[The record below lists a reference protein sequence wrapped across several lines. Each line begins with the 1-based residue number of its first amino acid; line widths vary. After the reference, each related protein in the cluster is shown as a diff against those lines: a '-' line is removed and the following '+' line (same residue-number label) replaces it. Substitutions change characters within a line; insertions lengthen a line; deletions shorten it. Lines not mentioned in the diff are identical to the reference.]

1 MEFRYL
7 HDFVRNIYV
16 NEYNII
22 IGDVAETIADFFE
35 GSEITKSS
43 KSRLTLYDIDTFLSK
58 LSTLTKEDEQ
68 AAMLGNIAKKSTTND
83 LKMIIRLIKGDLRI
97 NAGTVCFLVNIHMVL
112 KMFLSVIIEVCIESY
127 LVLS

>member
-1 MEFRYL
+1 MDFHF
-7 HDFVRNIYV
+7 HDFVRNIYQT
-16 NEYNII
+16 NINII

-68 AAMLGNIAKKSTTND
+68 AAMLGSIAKKCTTND

-97 NAGTVCFLVNIHMVL
+97 NAGTVCFQ
-112 KMFLSVIIEVCIESY
+112 SY
-127 LVLS
+127 DLYRDLFSFEPI

>member
-1 MEFRYL
+1 MITRRHALAWNNHFDTFMILLKIFIYT
-7 HDFVRNIYV
+7 NINV
-16 NEYNII
+16 I

-68 AAMLGNIAKKSTTND
+68 AAMLGSIAKKCTTND

-97 NAGTVCFLVNIHMVL
+97 NAGTVCF
-112 KMFLSVIIEVCIESY
+112 Y
-127 LVLS
+127 LYRELFSFEPI